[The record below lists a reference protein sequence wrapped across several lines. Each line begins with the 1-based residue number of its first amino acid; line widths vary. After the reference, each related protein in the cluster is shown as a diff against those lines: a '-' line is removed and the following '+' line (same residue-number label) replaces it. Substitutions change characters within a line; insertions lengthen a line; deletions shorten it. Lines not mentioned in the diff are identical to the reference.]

1 VEFQLDAEEARV
13 LGALLEKEV
22 TTPEYYPLSLN
33 ALVNACNQ
41 KSNRE
46 PVVSYDEE
54 TVLQAIDRLRD
65 KGLALVSTG
74 RESRVPK
81 YLQRF
86 QEKFNLDRR
95 EIAVLCVLLLRGPQ
109 TPGELRGRTQRMY
122 EFDDLDGVES
132 TLTRLM
138 EHQPEPFVKRLARQ
152 AGTKE
157 SRYAH
162 LLGGDVADTYAGAVP
177 EHHVAEHH
185 AGSEDRI
192 IAIEV
197 EVRDLRREI
206 AELRAMFAEFRKQ
219 FE

>member
-1 VEFQLDAEEARV
+1 VELQLDEAEARA
-13 LGALLEKEV
+13 LGALLEKEI

-54 TVLQAIDRLRD
+54 TVLQAIERLRD

-81 YLQRF
+81 YLHRLPERF
-86 QEKFNLDRR
+86 NFDRR
-95 EIAVLCVLLLRGPQ
+95 ELAVLCVLLLRGPQ

-122 EFDDLDGVES
+122 EFDDLEGVEA

-138 EHQPEPFVKRLARQ
+138 EREPDPLVKRLARQ
-152 AGTKE
+152 PGTKE

-162 LLGGDVADTYAGAVP
+162 LLGGDVPDTYGGQGVERAP
-177 EHHVAEHH
+177 EYPAPGDDRVAALE
-185 AGSEDRI
+185 E
-192 IAIEV
+192 
-197 EVRDLRREI
+197 EVRGLRQEV
-206 AELRAMFAEFRKQ
+206 AELRAQFAEFRKQ
-219 FE
+219 FD